1 MTRLPQARLRWT
13 GNQPR
18 AVDYDDVYFSA
29 QDPRGEVHA
38 VFIGANG
45 LPQRFLNARRF
56 AIGETGFGTGLNFC
70 LTLETW
76 RDHAPPDAFLSY
88 LSVEAHPMAPADLAR
103 SLRAQ
108 GIAEGDIATLLAQYP
123 PPLSGMHRIHLPA
136 DRVVLTLVYGD
147 AAPALARMRGA
158 VDAWFLD
165 GFAPSRN
172 PALWNLA
179 VFRQLARLSRTGTT
193 LGTFTAAGQV
203 RRDLAE
209 VGFAVTKV
217 PGFSGKRE
225 RLAGVF
231 VGGPPAAA
239 APRRIAVVGAGIA
252 GLSTAFALRER
263 GLGVTVFDPH
273 GPGGHASGNPAA
285 LLAPHLS
292 AGDALRN
299 ALALNGMRAT
309 RALLHAAC
317 NGDVRDIVLAE
328 GVEHRGIT
336 RHAARRLAR
345 LAVSDPVLTGGLF
358 SVRVAGV
365 EAPVLFYPDGLGIDL
380 GGLCRRLAAGV
391 DLRHRH
397 VVSVEL
403 RAERVTLETGEGP
416 DAFDAVVIAT
426 GSSEAPLVP
435 GQPPPSIVGGQM
447 TRIRT
452 PLPSLGRVALS
463 GRGYCL
469 PEQEGQHWLGATYRR
484 DTASP
489 GVRDV
494 DNEENLTQL
503 RWADPMLADRTRVVV
518 SGAWFGAR
526 AVFADRMPMVGAMVA
541 PGEDTALRQQ
551 RVFLDIGYGSRGLLY
566 APLGAQMLADR
577 ICGLPEPLPDTLAE
591 LFSPCRFQ
599 RSDVAP
605 DEPRVSPYRRP
616 WV

>member
-1 MTRLPQARLRWT
+1 MASVPSPVMTPLPQARLHWD
-13 GNQPR
+13 GDQPR
-18 AVDYDDVYFSA
+18 ALDYNDVYFST
-29 QDPRGEVHA
+29 QDPRGEVRA
-38 VFIGANG
+38 VFIEANG
-45 LPQRFLNARRF
+45 LPRRFLTTRRF
-56 AIGETGFGTGLNFC
+56 TVGETGFGTGLNFC

-88 LSVEAHPMAPADLAR
+88 LSVEAHPMAPVDLAR

-108 GIAEGDIATLLAQYP
+108 GIVEDDIATLLAYYP
-123 PPLSGMHRIHLPA
+123 PPLSGMHRIHFAA

-147 AAPALARMRGA
+147 AAPALARVKGV

-179 VFRQLARLSRTGTT
+179 VFLQLARLSRAGTS

-209 VGFAVTKV
+209 VGFAVHKA

-225 RLAGVF
+225 RLTGVF
-231 VGGPPAAA
+231 QGGPPPVP
-239 APRRIAVVGAGIA
+239 APERVAVVGAGIA

-273 GPGGHASGNPAA
+273 GPAGHASGNPAA
-285 LLAPHLS
+285 LLTPHLS
-292 AGDALRN
+292 AGDALHN
-299 ALALNGMRAT
+299 ALTLNGMRAT
-309 RALLHAAC
+309 HALLHAV
-317 NGDVRDIVLAE
+317 GKDTIEDIVLAE

-345 LAVSDPVLTGGLF
+345 LAVSDPALAGRLF
-358 SVRVAGV
+358 AVRVGGV
-365 EAPVLFYPDGLGIDL
+365 EAPMLFYPDGLGIDL
-380 GGLCRRLAAGV
+380 GGLCRRLAAGL

-397 VVSVEL
+397 VMSIVPGSG
-403 RAERVTLETGEGP
+403 RVIVETGDGTH
-416 DAFDAVVIAT
+416 AFDAVVIAT

-435 GQPPPSIVGGQM
+435 GQPRPSIVGGQM

-452 PLPSLGRVALS
+452 PLPSLGRMALT

-469 PEQEGQHWLGATYRR
+469 PEQDGQHWLGATYRR
-484 DTASP
+484 DAAFP
-489 GVRDV
+489 GVHDA
-494 DNEENLTQL
+494 DNEENLAQL
-503 RWADPMLADRTRVVV
+503 LWVDPVLEKRSKVVV

-526 AVFADRMPMVGAMVA
+526 AVFPDRMPVVGTMTA
-541 PGEDTALRQQ
+541 PTDDTAESSRY
-551 RVFLDIGYGSRGLLY
+551 VFLNIGYGSRGLLY

-577 ICGLPEPLPDTLAE
+577 ICGLPEPLSDTLAE
-591 LFSPCRFQ
+591 RFSPHRFL
-599 RSDVAP
+599 RAETGP
-605 DEPRVSPYRRP
+605 
-616 WV
+616 

>member
-1 MTRLPQARLRWT
+1 MTPLPQARLRWD

-18 AVDYDDVYFSA
+18 ALDYDDVYFSA
-29 QDPRGEVHA
+29 RDPRGEVHT
-38 VFIGANG
+38 VFIEANR
-45 LPQRFLNARRF
+45 LSRRFLTARRF

-76 RDHAPPDAFLSY
+76 REHALPDAFLSY

-108 GIAEGDIATLLAQYP
+108 GIAEDDIAALLSQYP

-147 AAPALARMRGA
+147 AAPALARVRGA

-179 VFRQLARLSRTGTT
+179 VFRQLARLSRAGTT

-209 VGFAVTKV
+209 VGFTVHKA

-225 RLAGVF
+225 RLTGVF
-231 VGGPPAAA
+231 RGGSPPVA
-239 APRRIAVVGAGIA
+239 APERIAVVGAGLA
-252 GLSTAFALRER
+252 GLSTAVALHER

-285 LLAPHLS
+285 LLTPHLS
-292 AGDALRN
+292 AGDALHN
-299 ALALNGMRAT
+299 ALTLNGIRAT
-309 RALLHAAC
+309 HALLHAAC
-317 NGDVRDIVLAE
+317 NGHGQDIVLAE

-345 LAVSDPVLTGGLF
+345 LAASDPALTGGLF

-391 DLRHRH
+391 DLRRRH
-397 VVSVEL
+397 VVSIDPG
-403 RAERVTLETGEGP
+403 AERVALETREGV

-426 GSSEAPLVP
+426 GSSEAPLIP
-435 GQPPPSIVGGQM
+435 GQPRPSIVGGQM

-452 PLPSLGRVALS
+452 PLPALGRVALS

-469 PEQEGQHWLGATYRR
+469 PEQDGQHWLGATYRR
-484 DTASP
+484 DTAFP
-489 GVRDV
+489 GVRDE
-494 DNEENLTQL
+494 DNEQNLAQL
-503 RWADPMLADRTRVVV
+503 RWVDPALEERSKVTV
-518 SGAWFGAR
+518 SGAWYGAR
-526 AVFADRMPMVGAMVA
+526 AVFPDRMPMIGPMTIVA
-541 PGEDTALRQQ
+541 DETARTFEC
-551 RVFLDIGYGSRGLLY
+551 VFGNIGYGSRGLLY

-577 ICGLPEPLPDTLAE
+577 ICGLPEPMQDILGE
-591 LFSPCRFQ
+591 LFSPSRFQ
-599 RSDVAP
+599 RP
-605 DEPRVSPYRRP
+605 DTGP
-616 WV
+616 

>member
-1 MTRLPQARLRWT
+1 VVPTPVMTPLSQARLRWH

-18 AVDYDDVYFSA
+18 ALAYDDVYFSA

-38 VFIGANG
+38 VFIEANG
-45 LPQRFLNARRF
+45 LPRRFVTARRF
-56 AIGETGFGTGLNFC
+56 TVGETGFGAGLNFC

-76 RDHAPPDAFLSY
+76 RDCAPPDAFLSY

-108 GIAEGDIATLLAQYP
+108 GIAQTDIATLLTQYP

-147 AAPALARMRGA
+147 AAPALARVRGS

-179 VFRQLARLSRTGTT
+179 VFRQLARLSHEGTT

-203 RRDLAE
+203 RRDLVE
-209 VGFAVTKV
+209 VGFAVHKA
-217 PGFSGKRE
+217 PGFAGKRE

-231 VGGPPAAA
+231 RGGPPPAR
-239 APRRIAVVGAGIA
+239 APERIAVIGAGIA
-252 GLSTAFALRER
+252 GLATAVALRER

-285 LLAPHLS
+285 LLTPHLS
-292 AGDALRN
+292 AGDALHN
-299 ALALNGMRAT
+299 ALALNGMRAAH
-309 RALLHAAC
+309 ALLQAAGGDHAHE
-317 NGDVRDIVLAE
+317 IVLAE

-345 LAVSDPVLTGGLF
+345 LAVSDPALTGGLF
-358 SVRVAGV
+358 SVRVGGI

-380 GGLCRRLAAGV
+380 GRFCRRLAAGL

-397 VVSVEL
+397 VISIEP
-403 RAERVTLETGEGP
+403 RAARVILETGDGP
-416 DAFDAVVIAT
+416 RAFDAVVIAT
-426 GSSEAPLVP
+426 GSSGSPLLP
-435 GQPPPSIVGGQM
+435 GQPRPSIVGGQM

-452 PLPSLGRVALS
+452 PLPAPGRVALT

-469 PEQEGQHWLGATYRR
+469 PEQDGQHWLGATYRR
-484 DTASP
+484 GTAFP
-489 GVRDV
+489 GVRDA
-494 DNEENLTQL
+494 DNEENLAQL
-503 RWADPMLADRTRVVV
+503 RWVDPALEERSKVAV
-518 SGAWFGAR
+518 SGAWYGAR
-526 AVFADRMPMVGAMVA
+526 AVFADRMPMVGTMTA
-541 PGEDTALRQQ
+541 PVDDTARSYDG
-551 RVFLDIGYGSRGLLY
+551 VFLNIGYGSRGLLY

-577 ICGLPEPLPDTLAE
+577 ICGLPEPLPDLLGE
-591 LFSPCRFQ
+591 LFSPRRFQ
-599 RSDVAP
+599 RP
-605 DEPRVSPYRRP
+605 DTGP
-616 WV
+616 